1 MQAEYGWF
9 ALAKAQPLGVHRVG
23 TLFVSHSPH
32 IYARV
37 ALQARLGAT
46 PLPGLLH
53 PAAAECS

>member
-23 TLFVSHSPH
+23 TLFLSHSPH

-46 PLPGLLH
+46 PLPV
-53 PAAAECS
+53 ASSSC